1 MDCGAFLRSYSPADA
16 QTDGT
21 RQHLEIEA
29 SALPHGSMVN
39 AIDCLAVKIIL
50 LGLASGTT
58 PERPKDN
65 APLAQHTALDARRK
79 LSFKQE
85 LCIVEQ
91 LAFVCSY
98 SSDPQHVLAVCV
110 EEAAARNGLSIRFA
124 FNSGSH
130 QALVD
135 SLERMARIL
144 ENEAA
149 GGACLC

>member
-1 MDCGAFLRSYSPADA
+1 
-16 QTDGT
+16 
-21 RQHLEIEA
+21 
-29 SALPHGSMVN
+29 MVN

-50 LGLASGTT
+50 LGLASETT
-58 PERPKDN
+58 PELPKDN
-65 APLAQHTALDARRK
+65 APLEQHTALDAGRK

-98 SSDPQHVLAVCV
+98 SSDPHHVLAVCI
-110 EEAAARNGLSIRFA
+110 EEAAARNGLIIRFA

-135 SLERMARIL
+135 SLERMARL
-144 ENEAA
+144 LQNEAV
-149 GGACLC
+149 GGACHC